1 MKLKINDKEYNLTN
15 TAILWKDRFES
26 YTDDDT
32 ISFNK
37 TNLDNKYIMTNEM
50 FNCLYNDISQLVIDE
65 EDAIDLG
72 RSIRD
77 IDNLQTFINEQ
88 GNKQKAI
95 DLLEKGIILMLDYY
109 NKKINEE
116 IKKNGRWY
124 YVRRWG
130 RNKSRSR

>member
-116 IKKNGRWY
+116 IKKNGR
-124 YVRRWG
+124 
-130 RNKSRSR
+130 